1 MHLQN
6 IACAVFAIK
15 GMGKGLPP
23 PPPLLLVVVVVGGRL
38 CASPLTSNSPLIWKW
53 EGKGRMA
60 SR

>member
-15 GMGKGLPP
+15 GMEKRVAVV
-23 PPPLLLVVVVVGGRL
+23 LVGV
-38 CASPLTSNSPLIWKW
+38 CSPIDIKQSSDMEM

-60 SR
+60 AHYSFVWI